1 MRSLLIIFLI
11 TSNYC
16 IAQQKAP
23 IPKPSPFP
31 SPNNTVQPNKPI
43 VSIKPDFVS
52 SKLGFMCR
60 QEWKFEKK
68 TKLPLKLRLGSVDYV
83 NKMEGKK

>member
-1 MRSLLIIFLI
+1 MRLLLIIILI

-16 IAQQKAP
+16 IGQQKAP
-23 IPKPSPFP
+23 TPIPFSFP
-31 SPNNTVQPNKPI
+31 SPHNTVPPKKPI

-52 SKLGFMCR
+52 SKQGFICK

-68 TKLPLKLRLGSVDYV
+68 TKLPLKLRLGSIDYV

>member
-1 MRSLLIIFLI
+1 MRLLLFILLI

-16 IAQQKAP
+16 IGQQKAP

-31 SPNNTVQPNKPI
+31 SPYDTIQLKKPI
-43 VSIKPDFVS
+43 VAIKPDFVS
-52 SKLGFMCR
+52 SKQGFICK

-68 TKLPLKLRLGSVDYV
+68 TKLPLKLRLGSIDYV

>member
-1 MRSLLIIFLI
+1 MRFLLILFLI
-11 TSNYC
+11 TFNYC
-16 IAQQKAP
+16 IGQQKAP
-23 IPKPSPFP
+23 TSKPFPFP
-31 SPNNTVQPNKPI
+31 SHHNTVQPKKPL

-68 TKLPLKLRLGSVDYV
+68 TKLPLKLRLGSIDYV
-83 NKMEGKK
+83 NKMEGK

>member
-1 MRSLLIIFLI
+1 MRLLLIIFLI

-16 IAQQKAP
+16 IGQQKNP

-31 SPNNTVQPNKPI
+31 SPHDTIQPKKPI

-68 TKLPLKLRLGSVDYV
+68 TKLPLKLRLGSIDYV

>member
-1 MRSLLIIFLI
+1 MRLLLIIFLI

-16 IAQQKAP
+16 IGQQITP
-23 IPKPSPFP
+23 IPKPFPFP
-31 SPNNTVQPNKPI
+31 SHHDTILPKKPV

-52 SKLGFMCR
+52 SKQGFMCR

-83 NKMEGKK
+83 NKMEGK